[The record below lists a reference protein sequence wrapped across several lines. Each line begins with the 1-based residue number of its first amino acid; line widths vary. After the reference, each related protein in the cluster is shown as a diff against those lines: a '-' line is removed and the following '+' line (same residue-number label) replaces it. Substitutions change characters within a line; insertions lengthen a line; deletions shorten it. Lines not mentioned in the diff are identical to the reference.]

1 MAKTILEL
9 WKDKFSGNN
18 DGANVTAS
26 NFYSSDFANSSE
38 ADSFDYNQVRNLQN
52 VGDSTFSSGS
62 TYSDSSLN
70 SLEEQVVQTGSDLY
84 KDQENDLFMYKRSGL
99 IARYLAIKTGIEVAP
114 DNPDTADV
122 NEEIVAL
129 GNIFSGIDN
138 LLAEQIQHIS
148 DMQKNYDDF
157 NSD

>member
-9 WKDKFSGNN
+9 WKEKFSGDN

-26 NFYSSDFANSSE
+26 NFYSSDFADSSE

-70 SLEEQVVQTGSDLY
+70 SLEEQIVQTGSDLY
-84 KDQENDLFMYKRSGL
+84 KDTENDLFMYRRSGL
-99 IARYLAIKTGIEVAP
+99 IARYLAIKTGIEVVA
-114 DNPDTADV
+114 DNPDTEDV

-129 GNIFSGIDN
+129 GKIFSGVDN
-138 LLAEQIQHIS
+138 LLAQQIAQVAN
-148 DMQKNYDDF
+148 MKKNYDELGT
-157 NSD
+157 